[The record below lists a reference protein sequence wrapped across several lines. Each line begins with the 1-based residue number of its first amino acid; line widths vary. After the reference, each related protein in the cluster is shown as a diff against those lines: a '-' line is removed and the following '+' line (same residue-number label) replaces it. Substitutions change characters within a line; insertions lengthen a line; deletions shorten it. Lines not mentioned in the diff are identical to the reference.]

1 MTYALILTMITS
13 FGAIRRSKRRKAIE
27 EPPTGGFS
35 HFQTPG
41 IAPNEKPR
49 HGDRGVMFGAPL
61 VLHGQDQDGKSV
73 FIGSVFSVGSFHHRC
88 DTKPMKQTFGS

>member
-13 FGAIRRSKRRKAIE
+13 FEAISAKRRKAIK

-41 IAPNEKPR
+41 NAPNEKPR

-61 VLHGQDQDGKSV
+61 VLHGQDQDEKFP
-73 FIGSVFSVGSFHHRC
+73 FIGSVFFSR
-88 DTKPMKQTFGS
+88 